1 MLSLDSSNDFELYL
15 LPTDMRKSFD
25 SLSGIIISELGA
37 VPFDGK
43 VYLFVNRLHNKIKIL
58 HWRTGGFVLYYKRL
72 ERGVFRLPK
81 YDQTVK
87 SICLDCRPLP
97 IKGQKRNI
105 LEEMLYLS
113 TYL

>member
-87 SICLDCRPLP
+87 SICLDYAQLVLLFDGVTIGNLTQNDRY
-97 IKGQKRNI
+97 K
-105 LEEMLYLS
+105 
-113 TYL
+113 